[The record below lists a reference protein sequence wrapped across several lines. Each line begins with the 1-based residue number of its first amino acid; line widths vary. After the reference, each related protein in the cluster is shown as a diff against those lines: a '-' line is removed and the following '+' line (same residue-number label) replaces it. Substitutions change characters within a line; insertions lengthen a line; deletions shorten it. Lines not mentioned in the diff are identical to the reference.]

1 MCCYCKSVTVKAFTK
16 SCVCLFVFF
25 SFLLKLNNKYWNNC
39 LCGVYNSAP
48 VEGANDNFLTIIIRD
63 YKDPSKGQSW

>member
-63 YKDPSKGQSW
+63 YKDPPKGQSW